1 MTDTEAFEPW
11 AVVIEGDS
19 VPLVLEHINEFAVTV
34 EAPAELV
41 IVTVGEQGPP
51 GAPGTGLSQWQSNE
65 W

>member
-1 MTDTEAFEPW
+1 MSDTEQIELW
-11 AVVIEGDS
+11 AVAIEADGA
-19 VPLVLEHINEFAVTV
+19 PFLLEHINEYAVTL

-51 GAPGTGLSQWQSNE
+51 GAPGYGLSEWQSNE

>member
-1 MTDTEAFEPW
+1 MTDTEQIEPW
-11 AVVIEGDS
+11 AVAIESDGT
-19 VPLVLEHINEFAVTV
+19 PILLEQINEYAVTV

-51 GAPGTGLSQWQSNE
+51 GPPGSGVSEWLSNE

>member
-1 MTDTEAFEPW
+1 MADIEQIEPW
-11 AVVIEGDS
+11 AVAIEADGA
-19 VPLVLEHINEFAVTV
+19 PFLLEQINEYAVTV

-51 GAPGTGLSQWQSNE
+51 GAPGSGLSEWQSNE